1 MIKTK
6 WVTPQPEK
14 PKPKRRIPTLDL
26 MPHITGS
33 MTTLQIANRAGYS
46 RGYILRTLNWLEWD
60 GKVKCEVVKSKDNR
74 HVLYWEKT

>member
-46 RGYILRTLNWLEWD
+46 RGYILRALNGLED
-60 GKVKCEVVKSKDNR
+60 AGKVVCKVVRSADNR
-74 HVLYWEKT
+74 HVLYWSKA